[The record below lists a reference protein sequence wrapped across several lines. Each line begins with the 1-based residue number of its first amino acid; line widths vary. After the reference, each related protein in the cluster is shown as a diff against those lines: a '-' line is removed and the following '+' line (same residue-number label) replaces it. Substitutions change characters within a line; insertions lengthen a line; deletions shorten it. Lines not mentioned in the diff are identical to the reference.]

1 MASLLSTPWTF
12 TVARFARS
20 PNSHQ
25 QGPRGR
31 GKHSRQPTGARARE
45 PDPGR
50 RSGPVRRHSGRREA
64 ENSTAD
70 VQNDRRAGAKS
81 GIGRRTGCHSPP
93 EIGSLRR
100 GRGGCLFRLE
110 DVVKLPDR
118 GVCIAKLGAHSALSL
133 TTPQPGSR
141 DVRLPA
147 TMRNNTRKQYFPDS
161 CLAQTK
167 AIGIIG
173 VYEQK
178 KKSNKARDCRLRLHV
193 SLSIS
198 QTRPRQSFSF
208 HLPKHHH
215 LLLNRVRHP
224 PRRLILLLNRPML
237 PLPIRHLLILL
248 YNIAAPAAT
257 RLEDIRAAVA
267 LEVVLVADIGALHRD
282 GDGRQTQHAGA
293 AEEKALSIRT
303 SIST

>member
-110 DVVKLPDR
+110 DVVK
-118 GVCIAKLGAHSALSL
+118 IAGQGSL
-133 TTPQPGSR
+133 HRQAWRTFSPVP
-141 DVRLPA
+141 
-147 TMRNNTRKQYFPDS
+147 NNTTARVQGCSFAGDDE
-161 CLAQTK
+161 
-167 AIGIIG
+167 
-173 VYEQK
+173 EQHEK
-178 KKSNKARDCRLRLHV
+178 TIFSRQLFGSN
-193 SLSIS
+193 
-198 QTRPRQSFSF
+198 
-208 HLPKHHH
+208 
-215 LLLNRVRHP
+215 
-224 PRRLILLLNRPML
+224 
-237 PLPIRHLLILL
+237 
-248 YNIAAPAAT
+248 
-257 RLEDIRAAVA
+257 E
-267 LEVVLVADIGALHRD
+267 GHRY
-282 GDGRQTQHAGA
+282 HWCV
-293 AEEKALSIRT
+293 
-303 SIST
+303 

>member
-12 TVARFARS
+12 TVAHFARS

-50 RSGPVRRHSGRREA
+50 RSGPGRREA
-64 ENSTAD
+64 ENSTVD

-110 DVVKLPDR
+110 VVVKLPDR

-147 TMRNNTRKQYFPDS
+147 TMRNNTRKQYFLDS

-167 AIGIIG
+167 ARGIIDG
-173 VYEQK
+173 YETK
-178 KKSNKARDCRLRLHV
+178 KKE
-193 SLSIS
+193 
-198 QTRPRQSFSF
+198 Q
-208 HLPKHHH
+208 
-215 LLLNRVRHP
+215 
-224 PRRLILLLNRPML
+224 
-237 PLPIRHLLILL
+237 
-248 YNIAAPAAT
+248 
-257 RLEDIRAAVA
+257 
-267 LEVVLVADIGALHRD
+267 
-282 GDGRQTQHAGA
+282 
-293 AEEKALSIRT
+293 
-303 SIST
+303 